1 MKARL
6 PQGMGQGPG
15 NMQSMI
21 RQAQKMQEDM
31 AALQEDLNAR
41 EYTANAGGGAVTAT
55 VNGTHE
61 LTKLEI
67 RQDVV
72 DPDDVEMLQDLI
84 VAAVN
89 GALKLA
95 DDKTSQS
102 MAKLNGG
109 LPGFPGGMF

>member
-6 PQGMGQGPG
+6 PQGMGKGPG

-31 AALQEDLNAR
+31 TALQEDLNAR

-67 RQDVV
+67 RPDVV
-72 DPDDVEMLQDLI
+72 DPDDVEMLADL
-84 VAAVN
+84 VRAAVN
-89 GALKLA
+89 EAIRQA
-95 DDKTSQS
+95 AETSQTE
-102 MAKLNGG
+102 MNKLT
-109 LPGFPGGMF
+109 GGMSMPGLF

>member
-6 PQGMGQGPG
+6 PQGMGKGPG

-72 DPDDVEMLQDLI
+72 DPDDVEMLTDL
-84 VAAVN
+84 VRAAVN
-89 GALKLA
+89 EAIRQA
-95 DDKTSQS
+95 AETSQTE
-102 MAKLNGG
+102 MNKLT
-109 LPGFPGGMF
+109 GGMSMPGLF

>member
-6 PQGMGQGPG
+6 PQGMGKGPS

-72 DPDDVEMLQDLI
+72 DPDDVEMLADL
-84 VAAVN
+84 VRAAVN
-89 GALKLA
+89 EAIRQA
-95 DDKTSQS
+95 AETSQTE
-102 MAKLNGG
+102 MNKLT
-109 LPGFPGGMF
+109 GGMSMPGLF

>member
-6 PQGMGQGPG
+6 PQGMGKGPG

-41 EYTANAGGGAVTAT
+41 EYTANAGGGAVAAT

-67 RQDVV
+67 RPDVV
-72 DPDDVEMLQDLI
+72 DPDDAEMLADL
-84 VAAVN
+84 VRAAVN
-89 GALKLA
+89 EAIRQA
-95 DDKTSQS
+95 AETSQTE
-102 MAKLNGG
+102 MNKLT
-109 LPGFPGGMF
+109 GGMSMPGLF